1 METVVGVLIVVAGVA
16 LYHFLEHL
24 YYTFD
29 ARLEQKKMEKRIEY
43 DLHYIRNWSLLLDL
57 KIILLTMVKGFS
69 GQNAY

>member
-29 ARLEQKKMEKRIEY
+29 ARLEQKKMEKRIEEY
-43 DLHYIRNWSLLLDL
+43 NSYL
-57 KIILLTMVKGFS
+57 KQLELTHKKKPVRKT
-69 GQNAY
+69 Y